1 MSAQLNR
8 AGLHIGAVRKGHSP
22 QQRCFAPD
30 QDEDHI
36 SPQAYSKVSV
46 LEGLLQ
52 GCIGHGRTNVNN
64 TDTRGDRV
72 ALHVAV
78 IQIDENCAKTSIPV
92 PSGIPLARLGQ
103 TEATQTVGPTHAQP
117 PLRARVA
124 FRRRDP
130 YAFLLP
136 CSDSITAR
144 GHEGCSSATR
154 ANG

>member
-1 MSAQLNR
+1 MDLFHGADCLLL
-8 AGLHIGAVRKGHSP
+8 AGNGRPESGAR
-22 QQRCFAPD
+22 F
-30 QDEDHI
+30 
-36 SPQAYSKVSV
+36 
-46 LEGLLQ
+46 
-52 GCIGHGRTNVNN
+52 IGHGRTNVNN

-78 IQIDENCAKTSIPV
+78 TQIDENCAKTSIPV

-103 TEATQTVGPTHAQP
+103 TEATQTVGPTHAQL

-136 CSDSITAR
+136 CFRFDNRQGA
-144 GHEGCSSATR
+144 
-154 ANG
+154 